1 MNGAEAKRFQ
11 RGFGASVVF
20 HALFIGFAAIIAG
33 GVLPQAAAP
42 QEEIFSVEWMGGGG
56 GGGSSAPGEQ
66 PIEGVAANAAPNYER
81 TDTQAITDTTRTSQT
96 ILTPEQRRI
105 SSTAGDL
112 SVTGSVAGGGGTGSG
127 TGAGNG
133 TGTGVG
139 DGSGN
144 GTGGGNGNGTGPGT
158 GDGNGDGITAHPAVP
173 PRLVRR
179 VQPDY
184 PEAARQAGKEGT
196 TLLRF
201 IVSAGGRV
209 SDVQV
214 VRSSGSDALDDA
226 AGDAVER
233 WRFSPA
239 KDGQGRDVACYITVP
254 VSFSLS

>member
-1 MNGAEAKRFQ
+1 MMGAETKRFQ
-11 RGFGASVVF
+11 RGFGASIDFHGLVF
-20 HALFIGFAAIIAG
+20 GFAAAVFG
-33 GVLPQAAAP
+33 GVLPQAAVP
-42 QEEIFSVEWMGGGG
+42 QEEIFSVEWVGG
-56 GGGSSAPGEQ
+56 GGGSNAPAGQPLEVAAVASAPAYEQ
-66 PIEGVAANAAPNYER
+66 IDA
-81 TDTQAITDTTRTSQT
+81 QAITDLTRQPQIVSQT
-96 ILTPEQRRI
+96 GQQPGMV
-105 SSTAGDL
+105 SSAPPVSIG
-112 SVTGSVAGGGGTGSG
+112 AAERNGTGSG
-127 TGAGNG
+127 TGNGVGAGS
-133 TGTGVG
+133 G

-144 GTGGGNGNGTGPGT
+144 GTGGGTGNGNGPGT
-158 GDGNGDGITAHPAVP
+158 GDGSGDGITAHPAVP

-184 PEAARQAGKEGT
+184 PETARQTGKEGT

-201 IVSAGGRV
+201 VVSAVGRV

-254 VSFSLS
+254 VSFSLG

>member
-1 MNGAEAKRFQ
+1 MSGVESKRFQ
-11 RGFGASVVF
+11 RGFGASVAF

-33 GVLPQAAAP
+33 GVLPQAVAP

-66 PIEGVAANAAPNYER
+66 LVEVAAATAAPIYER
-81 TDTQAITDTTRTSQT
+81 TDKQAITDATRPIVS
-96 ILTPEQRRI
+96 PAEQQPSAAPSASPASI
-105 SSTAGDL
+105 GA
-112 SVTGSVAGGGGTGSG
+112 VE
-127 TGAGNG
+127 GAGMGDG
-133 TGTGVG
+133 TGTGNGVSAGAG

-144 GTGGGNGNGTGPGT
+144 GNGGGNSNATGPGA
-158 GDGNGDGITAHPAVP
+158 GEGSGDGITAHPAVP
-173 PRLVRR
+173 PHLVRR

-184 PEAARQAGKEGT
+184 PEAARQTGKEGT

-201 IVSAGGRV
+201 VVSAGGRV

-214 VRSSGSDALDDA
+214 VRSSGSDVLDDA

-239 KDGQGRDVACYITVP
+239 KDGEGRDVACYITVP
-254 VSFSLS
+254 ISFSLS